1 MGMLQR
7 DIVSATAPLQ
17 VCAGLPGG
25 VEAAVHAA
33 RQLFEDKDTEALI
46 LVDAENAFN
55 ALNREAA
62 LRNIRIVCPELS
74 TYVINSY
81 REPSRLFISQS
92 DKEILRQEG
101 VTQG

>member
-1 MGMLQR
+1 MQQHQFKYVP
-7 DIVSATAPLQ
+7 DCQA
-17 VCAGLPGG
+17 GG

-33 RQLFEDKDTEALI
+33 RQLLEDKDTEALI

-55 ALNREAA
+55 ALNIDTA

-74 TYVINSY
+74 TYLIHSY

-92 DKEILRQEG
+92 DREIMSQEG
-101 VTQG
+101 VTQGVV